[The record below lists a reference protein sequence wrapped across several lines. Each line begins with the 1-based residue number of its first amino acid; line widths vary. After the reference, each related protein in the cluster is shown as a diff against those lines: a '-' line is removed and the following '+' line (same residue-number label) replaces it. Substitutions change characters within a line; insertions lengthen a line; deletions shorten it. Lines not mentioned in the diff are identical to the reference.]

1 MKRSGR
7 GARPYLWMLILAI
20 LLAAAQGADPKPAPP
35 DPFVQKVADAVRER
49 TAALVAK
56 ASGSKT
62 PIEEALGQA
71 AKLDDAILA
80 EVSKKLSVTPDE
92 VREAWKKR
100 ERKPKKV
107 SAGDGSWIFLGGQD
121 GGLDSAVKGTPVPA
135 GDLIPP
141 GPSILTKRKPPPP
154 PAPVPLGKAIKTK
167 TDWWTTSTAGE
178 RSALVETEF
187 ARKSALVD
195 KKEETKKCSTCS
207 GRGTVNV
214 NRGGIG
220 LVVVCGRCHGS
231 KEDLVVQY
239 E

>member
-1 MKRSGR
+1 MLMWM
-7 GARPYLWMLILAI
+7 GALTV
-20 LLAAAQGADPKPAPP
+20 LLAAVQDPAPKPPPP
-35 DPFVQKVADAVRER
+35 DPFVQKVAETVRER
-49 TAALVAK
+49 AAALISRA
-56 ASGSKT
+56 AASKT
-62 PIEEALGQA
+62 PFEEALAQT
-71 AKLDDAILA
+71 AKLDDAILG

-92 VREAWKKR
+92 VRDAWKKR

-107 SAGDGSWIFLGGQD
+107 SFGDGSWIVLGGQD

-154 PAPVPLGKAIKTK
+154 PEPVPLGKAIKTK
-167 TDWWTTSTAGE
+167 TDWWTTSSAGE
-178 RSALVETEF
+178 RSAFVEAEF
-187 ARKSALVD
+187 ARKSALLE
-195 KKEETKKCSTCS
+195 KKEETKKCATCS
-207 GRGTVNV
+207 GKGTLNV

-231 KEDLVVQY
+231 KEDLVIQY